1 MKNISL
7 FLALKYFRPRKNG
20 FVSFH
25 SGMAIFG
32 ITIGLSIL
40 ILVTSVMNGFQK
52 ELKDRILETIPHA
65 SILGDIQQEDF
76 TSIRNILNNNPNLI
90 GAAPYIET
98 QGLVSSGSFLKGVYI
113 YGVDTDY
120 ENSVSQISKH
130 IVEGNFD
137 SLDDS
142 GFNLVI
148 GDILAF
154 QLGVGIGDFINVLV
168 PDTGMGI
175 AGIFPRTKRFKIT
188 AIFSVGA
195 PELDQSFAFMS
206 IKNASK
212 LLRMGNAINGVR
224 LKYHDLFLADYEVR
238 SDLANLQSA
247 TKQRFQYTTWKQNYG
262 TLFEAI
268 QNERFLVALMLF
280 MLIILSAYNLMSML
294 VMTVNEKKPQIAI
307 LMTMGATSSIIRN
320 VFLIF
325 GSLVGSMGIL
335 LGCFVGLL
343 VSFNFGVIINFIESL
358 TGIAFL
364 QVYFIDY
371 FPIDIRFE
379 WVASICFITFLS
391 CLIFTIYP
399 SRLASKIDPV
409 EVLKY
414 E

>member
-1 MKNISL
+1 MRNLSL

-76 TSIRNILNNNPNLI
+76 TSIRDILNNNPNLI

-120 ENSVSQISKH
+120 EKSVSQISKH

-142 GFNLVI
+142 GFNVVI

-175 AGIFPRTKRFKIT
+175 AGIFPRTKKFKIS

>member
-1 MKNISL
+1 MRNISL

-76 TSIRNILNNNPNLI
+76 TSIRDILNNNPNLI

-120 ENSVSQISKH
+120 EKSVSQISKH

-137 SLDDS
+137 TLDDS

-175 AGIFPRTKRFKIT
+175 AGIFPRTKKFKIS

-335 LGCFVGLL
+335 LGCFIGLL

>member
-1 MKNISL
+1 MRNISL

-76 TSIRNILNNNPNLI
+76 TSIRDILNNNPNLI

-120 ENSVSQISKH
+120 EKSVSQISKH

-142 GFNLVI
+142 GFNVVI

-175 AGIFPRTKRFKIT
+175 AGIFPRTKRFKIS

-224 LKYHDLFLADYEVR
+224 LKYQDLFLADYEVR
-238 SDLANLQSA
+238 SDLANLQSV

-335 LGCFVGLL
+335 LGCFIGLL

>member
-76 TSIRNILNNNPNLI
+76 TSIRDILNNNPNLI

-120 ENSVSQISKH
+120 EKSVSQISKH

-142 GFNLVI
+142 GFNVVI

-175 AGIFPRTKRFKIT
+175 AGIFPRTKKFKIS

-224 LKYHDLFLADYEVR
+224 LKYQDLFLADYEVR

>member
-76 TSIRNILNNNPNLI
+76 TSIRDILNNNPNLI

-120 ENSVSQISKH
+120 EKSVSQISKH

-142 GFNLVI
+142 GFNVVI

-175 AGIFPRTKRFKIT
+175 AGIFPRTKKFKIS

-335 LGCFVGLL
+335 LRCFIGLL

>member
-1 MKNISL
+1 MRNISL

-76 TSIRNILNNNPNLI
+76 TSIRDILNNNPNLI

-120 ENSVSQISKH
+120 EKSVSQISKH

-175 AGIFPRTKRFKIT
+175 AGIFPRTKRFKIS

-224 LKYHDLFLADYEVR
+224 LKYQDLFLADYEVR
-238 SDLANLQSA
+238 SDLANLQSV

-335 LGCFVGLL
+335 LGCFIGLL

-371 FPIDIRFE
+371 FPIDIRFK

>member
-52 ELKDRILETIPHA
+52 ELKNRILETIPHA
-65 SILGDIQQEDF
+65 SILGDIKNEDF
-76 TSIRNILNNNPNLI
+76 ISIKDILSKNPNLI

-120 ENSVSQISKH
+120 EKSVSQISKH
-130 IVEGNFD
+130 IIEGNFD

-142 GFNLVI
+142 GFNVVI

-175 AGIFPRTKRFKIT
+175 AGIFPRTKKFKIS

-224 LKYHDLFLADYEVR
+224 LKYQDLFLADYEVR
-238 SDLANLQSA
+238 SDLANLQSV

>member
-1 MKNISL
+1 MRNISL

-76 TSIRNILNNNPNLI
+76 TSIRDILNNNPNLI

-120 ENSVSQISKH
+120 EKSVSQISKH

-142 GFNLVI
+142 GFNVVI

-175 AGIFPRTKRFKIT
+175 AGIFPRTKKFKIS

-224 LKYHDLFLADYEVR
+224 LKYQDLFLADYEVR
-238 SDLANLQSA
+238 SDLANLQSV

>member
-1 MKNISL
+1 MRNISL

-76 TSIRNILNNNPNLI
+76 TSIRDILNNNPNLI

-120 ENSVSQISKH
+120 EKSVSQISKH

-142 GFNLVI
+142 GFNVVI

-175 AGIFPRTKRFKIT
+175 AGIFPRTKRFKIS

-224 LKYHDLFLADYEVR
+224 LKYQDLFLADYEVR

-371 FPIDIRFE
+371 FPIDIRFK

>member
-1 MKNISL
+1 MRNISL

-65 SILGDIQQEDF
+65 SILGDIQQEDY
-76 TSIRNILNNNPNLI
+76 TSIRVILNNNPNLI

-120 ENSVSQISKH
+120 EKSVSQISKH
-130 IVEGNFD
+130 IIEGNFD

-142 GFNLVI
+142 GFNVVI

-175 AGIFPRTKRFKIT
+175 AGIFPRTKKFKIS

-335 LGCFVGLL
+335 LGCFIGLL

-371 FPIDIRFE
+371 FPIDIRYE

>member
-1 MKNISL
+1 MRNISL

-76 TSIRNILNNNPNLI
+76 TSIRDILINNPNLI

-120 ENSVSQISKH
+120 EKSVSQISKH

-137 SLDDS
+137 SLDDN
-142 GFNLVI
+142 GFNVVI

-175 AGIFPRTKRFKIT
+175 AGIFPRTKKFKIS

>member
-1 MKNISL
+1 MRNISL

-76 TSIRNILNNNPNLI
+76 TSIRDILNNNPNLI

-120 ENSVSQISKH
+120 EKSVSQISKH

-142 GFNLVI
+142 GFNVVI

-154 QLGVGIGDFINVLV
+154 QLGVGIGDLINVLV

-212 LLRMGNAINGVR
+212 LLRMGNSINGVR
-224 LKYHDLFLADYEVR
+224 LKYQDLFLADYEVR
-238 SDLANLQSA
+238 SDLANLQSV

-335 LGCFVGLL
+335 LGCFIGLL

-358 TGIAFL
+358 TGIVFL

>member
-1 MKNISL
+1 MRNISL
-7 FLALKYFRPRKNG
+7 FLALKYFRPRRNG

-32 ITIGLSIL
+32 ITLGLTIL

-65 SILGDIQQEDF
+65 SILGDIKNEDF
-76 TSIRNILNNNPNLI
+76 ISIKDILSKNPNLV

-98 QGLVSSGSFLKGVYI
+98 QGLISSGSFLKGVYI
-113 YGVDTDY
+113 YGVESEY
-120 ENSVSQISKH
+120 EKTVSQISKH
-130 IVEGNFD
+130 IIEGSFD
-137 SLDDS
+137 SLDESD
-142 GFNLVI
+142 FNLII

-154 QLGVGIGDFINVLV
+154 QLGVSVGDFINVLV

-175 AGIFPRTKRFKIT
+175 AGIFPRTKKFKIS

-212 LLRMGNAINGVR
+212 LLRMDNSINGIR
-224 LKYHDLFLADYEVR
+224 LKYKDLFLADYEVR
-238 SDLANLQSA
+238 SDLANLQSV
-247 TKQRFQYTTWKQNYG
+247 TKERFQYTTWKQNYG

-294 VMTVNEKKPQIAI
+294 VMTVNEKKAQIAI
-307 LMTMGATSSIIRN
+307 LMTMGATSFVIRN

-335 LGCFVGLL
+335 LGCLIGLL
-343 VSFNFGVIINFIESL
+343 VSINFGFIINFIESS

-379 WVASICFITFLS
+379 WIVSLCFMTFLS

-399 SRLASKIDPV
+399 SKLASNIDPV